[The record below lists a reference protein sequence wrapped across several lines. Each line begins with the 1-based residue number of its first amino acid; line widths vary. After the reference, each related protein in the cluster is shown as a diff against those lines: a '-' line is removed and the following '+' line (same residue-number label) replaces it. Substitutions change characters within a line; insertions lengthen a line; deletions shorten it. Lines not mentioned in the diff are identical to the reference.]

1 MNRWHTTC
9 CVRAFLSS
17 TRIASSSS
25 YTHTRI
31 QTLDVRC
38 DIIREGLIF
47 SCGELT
53 LSTAVLS
60 KLRFEKRNGYLAFN
74 HLLSGTS
81 LDCLRPCSSPSI
93 SPTQSQYFS
102 HYNLT
107 FCGIASS
114 CTTDEVQDV
123 LGVYQHP
130 LLAINY
136 EIGHIHRMN
145 VKDRFSPHLSLPVGV
160 EPSLMTPRSSSVAI
174 DGGHGNKKRARR
186 GQIAQLSTQ
195 C

>member
-81 LDCLRPCSSPSI
+81 LNCLAALPRFHRHRASTPAITTSHFEPDRQHCFLVCKFDYLLHDGRSTGRPWGVNFCRLGGSVHGIRSHSGSLKLGTENYFIQRI
-93 SPTQSQYFS
+93 STLY
-102 HYNLT
+102 
-107 FCGIASS
+107 
-114 CTTDEVQDV
+114 
-123 LGVYQHP
+123 
-130 LLAINY
+130 
-136 EIGHIHRMN
+136 
-145 VKDRFSPHLSLPVGV
+145 
-160 EPSLMTPRSSSVAI
+160 
-174 DGGHGNKKRARR
+174 
-186 GQIAQLSTQ
+186 
-195 C
+195 